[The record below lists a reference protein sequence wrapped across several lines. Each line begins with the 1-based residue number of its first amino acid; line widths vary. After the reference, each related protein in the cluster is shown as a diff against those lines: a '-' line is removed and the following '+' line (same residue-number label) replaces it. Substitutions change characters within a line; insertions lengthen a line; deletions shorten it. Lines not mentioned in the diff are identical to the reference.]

1 MQAGRGSEE
10 AMGTMIDQQQF
21 APPLGN
27 VAPEP
32 PVKAG
37 TPPTRAQIC
46 DIACALAMQ
55 LGAPQAEALSCLRA
69 KFSDAKGW
77 LTARG
82 ADDALIWLVIVR
94 AAVGM
99 PRPGGSVYKAQRLEF
114 AIDGSDGRA
123 LGFRL
128 AN

>member
-1 MQAGRGSEE
+1 
-10 AMGTMIDQQQF
+10 MIDQQQF
-21 APPLGN
+21 APPQRAAEEQPNG
-27 VAPEP
+27 
-32 PVKAG
+32 PVLRQTSREQACG
-37 TPPTRAQIC
+37 
-46 DIACALAMQ
+46 IACDVALQ

-82 ADDALIWLVIVR
+82 ADDAQIWLVIVR

-114 AIDGSDGRA
+114 ALDATDGRM

>member
-1 MQAGRGSEE
+1 
-10 AMGTMIDQQQF
+10 MIDQQQF
-21 APPLGN
+21 APPQRAAEEESG
-27 VAPEP
+27 
-32 PVKAG
+32 PVLRQI
-37 TPPTRAQIC
+37 TREQAC
-46 DIACALAMQ
+46 AIACDVALQ
-55 LGAPQAEALSCLRA
+55 LGAPQAEVLSCLRA

-82 ADDALIWLVIVR
+82 ADDAPIWLVIVR

-99 PRPGGSVYKAQRLEF
+99 PRPGGSVYKAQRLEY
-114 AIDGSDGRA
+114 ALDATDGRT

>member
-1 MQAGRGSEE
+1 
-10 AMGTMIDQQQF
+10 MIEQQTV
-21 APPLGN
+21 APPLH
-27 VAPEP
+27 VADEQPSGP
-32 PVKAG
+32 KSRQ
-37 TPPTRAQIC
+37 TTRAQAC
-46 DIACALAMQ
+46 AIACDVAMQ

-99 PRPGGSVYKAQRLEF
+99 PRPGGSIYKAQRLEI
-114 AIDGSDGRA
+114 ALDATDGRT

>member
-1 MQAGRGSEE
+1 
-10 AMGTMIDQQQF
+10 MGNTIDQQQF
-21 APPLGN
+21 APPLGD
-27 VAPEP
+27 AAASP
-32 PVKAG
+32 PAKASAL
-37 TPPTRAQIC
+37 PTRAQIC
-46 DIACALAMQ
+46 EMACNAALQ

-77 LTARG
+77 LAARG
-82 ADDALIWLVIVR
+82 ADDAVIWLVIVR

-114 AIDGSDGRA
+114 ALDGTDGRT